1 MTRGVDVLLSL
12 SAILFLSPIL
22 LLIAI
27 ILKSTGEREVFFT
40 QSRVGRDQKEFA
52 LLKFATMLKDSP
64 NIGTGTITI
73 KDDPR
78 VLPFGKFLRKTK
90 LNELP
95 QLLNVLMGTM
105 SLIGPRPQA
114 KRNFDYFPDEARSL
128 IASVR
133 PGLSGIGSIVFSNE
147 ESILSNVQTEDFYIS
162 VVMPYKAELELFYV
176 EHRSPKMYLIL
187 IISTCTGLLLGKNY
201 LSKFYPTLPKPPDE
215 LAKYINV

>member
-27 ILKSTGEREVFFT
+27 ILKSTGEREVFYT

-133 PGLSGIGSIVFSNE
+133 PGLSGTGSIVFSNE
-147 ESILSNVQTEDFYIS
+147 ESILSNVQTEDFYMN

-176 EHRSPKMYLIL
+176 EHHNLKMYLIL
-187 IISTCTGLLLGKNY
+187 IILTCIGLLLGKTY
-201 LSKFYPTLPKPPDE
+201 LSQLYPTLPKPPDE

>member
-1 MTRGVDVLLSL
+1 MTRVADVILSL
-12 SAILFLSPIL
+12 SAVLILSPIL
-22 LLIAI
+22 VLIAI
-27 ILKSTGEREVFFT
+27 ILKFTGEREVFYS
-40 QSRVGRDQKEFA
+40 QIRVGRDQKEFA

-78 VLPFGKFLRKTK
+78 VLPFGKFLRTTK

-114 KRNFDYFPDEARSL
+114 KTNFDYFPEEARPL

-147 ESILSNVQTEDFYIS
+147 ENMLRDVQTEDFYVN
-162 VVMPYKAELELFYV
+162 VVMPYKAKLELFYV
-176 EHRSPKMYLIL
+176 EHNDLKMYFSL
-187 IISTCTGLLLGKNY
+187 IISTCAELLLGKNY
-201 LSKFYPTLPKPPDE
+201 LSKLFPNLPKPPE
-215 LAKYINV
+215 EIAKYINV